1 MPHHEESIRATFAG
15 LYTIT
20 RELGHGGMAY
30 VFHAHRVADGAEV
43 AVKVIRPELAVGIG
57 YARFQR
63 EITLLQP
70 LEHPHIFP
78 LLEAGERGL
87 YLYYA
92 MPCAAGGSL
101 KSRLVAGGPL
111 PLADAL
117 DLARQIGSALDY
129 AHARGLV
136 HRDLKPENILWAGDR
151 WVLCDF
157 GVARAVEAAASESLS
172 PSGLIIGTPQYM
184 SPEQGQASRKIDHR
198 SDLYALGC
206 VLYEALAGHPPF
218 TGATPQAVLA
228 RHVKERV
235 PKLRVARPE
244 LPAHVEAAVE
254 WLLAKKPKD
263 RPKDAA
269 SVVEA
274 LQGS

>member
-1 MPHHEESIRATFAG
+1 MSHHEQAIQRAFAG
-15 LYTIT
+15 LYTIG

-30 VFHAHRVADGAEV
+30 VFHAHREADGAEV
-43 AVKVIRPELAVGIG
+43 ALKVIRPELAVGIG

-63 EITLLQP
+63 EIDLLHP
-70 LEHPHIFP
+70 LEHPHIYP

-87 YLYYA
+87 YLYYT

-101 KSRLVAGGPL
+101 KSHLVAGGPL
-111 PLADAL
+111 SLPDVLE
-117 DLARQIGSALDY
+117 LARQIGSALDY
-129 AHARGLV
+129 AHGHGLI
-136 HRDLKPENILWAGDR
+136 HRDLKPENILWTGDR

-157 GVARAVEAAASESLS
+157 GVARAMEAASSESLS
-172 PSGLIIGTPQYM
+172 PSGLVIGTPQYM

-198 SDLYALGC
+198 SDLYAFGC

-235 PKLRVARPE
+235 PKLRVARPD
-244 LPAHVEAAVE
+244 LPERVEAAVE

-263 RPKDAA
+263 RPKSGAET
-269 SVVEA
+269 VRA
-274 LQGS
+274 LQGP